1 MTNTVDLKLST
12 LNKFAFQSLKEAMKV
27 AIEYAESKL
36 GAKMV
41 QIGAGDAKATSTT
54 EVTDSSDFE
63 VVNKSGADLKE
74 GPVLHCR
81 IGTPIAN
88 MILVTASYAKFNV
101 QQSQIG
107 KIFSC

>member
-1 MTNTVDLKLST
+1 MAKNCEFS
-12 LNKFAFQSLKEAMKV
+12 FQSLKEAMKV

-41 QIGAGDAKATSTT
+41 QLGGADSKAAD
-54 EVTDSSDFE
+54 VADSSDFE
-63 VVNKSGADLKE
+63 VVNKASADLKE

-107 KIFSC
+107 KFFYPELVSRS